1 LERTILNDIIYHL
14 NRQIETHQLNY
25 ACPDDLRIL
34 MSERQLC
41 LMEREMWTANDY
53 PESYGCPYAYYGHQP
68 ANRYSTEPTPARFHN
83 VEVITT
89 IEDMP
94 VPQVVRLAS
103 I

>member
-1 LERTILNDIIYHL
+1 MLNDIIYHL
-14 NRQIETHQLNY
+14 NRQIETHQFNY

-41 LMEREMWTANDY
+41 LMERELWLTYDAPRHGMD
-53 PESYGCPYAYYGHQP
+53 PYTYYGHQP

-83 VEVITT
+83 VEIITT

-94 VPQVVRLAS
+94 VPQVVRIAS